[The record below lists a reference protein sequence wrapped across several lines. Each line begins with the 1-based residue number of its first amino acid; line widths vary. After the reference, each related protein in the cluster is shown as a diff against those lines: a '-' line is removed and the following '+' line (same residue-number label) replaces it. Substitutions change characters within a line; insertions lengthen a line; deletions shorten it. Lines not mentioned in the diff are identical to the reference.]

1 MRPARLLAV
10 LAAATGLVTVGGAA
24 HGIEA
29 PKKPKAEIADE
40 ELLEFLGSID
50 DSENDSAWYEWL
62 TRDDPAK
69 SNRAKQV
76 PKKTT

>member
-10 LAAATGLVTVGGAA
+10 LAAATGLAIAGAPG
-24 HGIEA
+24 HGAEA
-29 PKKPKAEIADE
+29 PKNAKAEAADE

-50 DSENDSAWYEWL
+50 DSESDSAWYEWL